1 MKLLKNIVAGIKDI
15 QIKTEPLDEFD
26 EETIEKNKIK
36 EAYKLSLVKTPTI
49 MMKKSAVRTKADLK
63 KQGSKVQPKAK
74 RSLQKGSKVIQTVQK
89 SLQQSSK
96 VIKPKHGNMED
107 QKYQKLSVNNNN
119 KASNLNSA
127 TKQVYQGINAGFKS
141 FKNPMNLEGYTILSE
156 GTLVLAKLDGYDK

>member
-1 MKLLKNIVAGIKDI
+1 
-15 QIKTEPLDEFD
+15 
-26 EETIEKNKIK
+26 
-36 EAYKLSLVKTPTI
+36 

-96 VIKPKHGNMED
+96 VIMED

-127 TKQVYQGINAGFKS
+127 TKQVYQEINAGFKS
-141 FKNPMNLEGYTILSE
+141 FTNQEGYTILSE
-156 GTLVLAKLDGYDK
+156 GTLVLAKLEGYDK

>member
-36 EAYKLSLVKTPTI
+36 EACKLSLVKTPTI

-63 KQGSKVQPKAK
+63 KQGSKAK